1 MAGPVEIRT
10 LQMIYAAV
18 AAGVQVRLDQM
29 PLPIIPVLAA
39 MVWSMRSL
47 HPWAAVLLVGLE
59 AAAPAEQMMPM
70 IIRRWAVKAVAVTAV
85 QQGTPPAR
93 TVWQIQVEGAAGVG
107 T

>member
-1 MAGPVEIRT
+1 
-10 LQMIYAAV
+10 MINAAV
-18 AAGVQVRLDQM
+18 GAVVQVRLDQM
-29 PLPIIPVLAA
+29 PLPITPVLAA

-59 AAAPAEQMMPM
+59 AEAAAEQMMLM
-70 IIRRWAVKAVAVTAV
+70 ITSRWVGLVVAATAV

-93 TVWQIQVEGAAGVG
+93 TVWQIQAAAVVVAG